1 MLDATLLVLA
11 GGASRRMGRPKAL
24 LPVAGTTL
32 VGYIASRLG
41 AQFRE
46 VLVAASDPALVPAGL
61 RQVPDLHPGLGP
73 LSGIEAGLQAAGTD
87 RLFVVACDLP
97 RVTAELAAL
106 IVGRSEGHD
115 AAVPLVDGR
124 PQPACACYR
133 KSTLEAVSQALD
145 RGRLK
150 AADVLLDLDVEWVDG
165 LNPDLLWNMNTPED
179 YQVFLSAL

>member
-32 VGYIASRLG
+32 VGYVAGRLG
-41 AQFRE
+41 PRFKE

-61 RQVPDLHPGLGP
+61 TQVPDLHPGLGP

-87 RLFVVACDLP
+87 RIFAVACDLP
-97 RVTAELAAL
+97 RITVELAAL
-106 IVGRSEGHD
+106 IVGRSEGHQV
-115 AAVPLVDGR
+115 AVPIVDGR

-133 KSTLEAVSQALD
+133 KSTLSAVADALE

-150 AADVLLDLDVEWVDG
+150 VADLLQDLDVEWVVG
-165 LNPDLLWNMNTPED
+165 LDPNLFWNINTPED
-179 YQVFLSAL
+179 YQVFLSGL

>member
-1 MLDATLLVLA
+1 MLDATLLLLA

-32 VGYIASRLG
+32 AGYIATRLG
-41 AQFRE
+41 PQFGE
-46 VLVAASDPALVPAGL
+46 VLVAADDPALVPAGL
-61 RQVPDLHPGLGP
+61 RQVRDLHPGLGP
-73 LSGIEAGLQAAGTD
+73 LSGIEAGLQASRTD

-106 IVGRSEGHD
+106 LVGRAEGHD
-115 AAVPLVDGR
+115 AAVPLVEGR

-133 KSTLEAVSQALD
+133 TSSLNAVRHALD

-150 AADVLLDLDVEWVDG
+150 VVEVLKDLDVEWVEG
-165 LNPDLLWNMNTPED
+165 LDPNLFWNINTPED